1 MSKTR
6 FVIWVLTCLDFA
18 AGGASVSAHQQ
29 PEIIGFGALNVDCI
43 ASASRL
49 SQRAAEEIT
58 ESVARFE
65 WNREGPADEG
75 TIVEAMRHLGAA
87 SLGYSLGGS
96 AWLTTYA
103 LAQMRIG
110 VRLGYVGMLGRV
122 QAPGLSFTGQMDE
135 LGIDRRW
142 VGQTTS
148 QLCGLCLSYIDD
160 TDRVMLTHPGANV
173 RMADHLVEHGDEIS
187 EYLAGAR
194 YVHVTS
200 FFDDRTP
207 DEVHRVLL
215 RAKELNPAMKI
226 SFDPGYDW
234 AAHESPAIEGVLGLA
249 DLLFVNYREFKALGH
264 YRPGEPDDFIARK
277 VMRRVAPGCWIF
289 VTKRYDVIEVLRQSD
304 IGLQAYRF
312 QMVRPVRETELEDA
326 TGAGDVFSAA
336 VLGALASNRLSVE
349 LGAFLG
355 LSLARHRMI
364 SLVRS
369 PRSPLPDLR
378 KGFLQQSELPTNAGH
393 RPPDVFIAHDA
404 SSYGRRVR
412 AFLEKRCGLR
422 THSISTAED
431 APDFAVQMAR
441 LLNQCGFA
449 VCVLSAGRED
459 RRTDQHIVHQA
470 GIFQGRYG
478 FGRVALLTEEGY
490 DTFSNIAGLIRL
502 DFPPGHVDATFI
514 ELGRM
519 LRREGL
525 VRHGGA
531 RHG

>member
-1 MSKTR
+1 MTTPPR
-6 FVIWVLTCLDFA
+6 A
-18 AGGASVSAHQQ
+18 ADQ
-29 PEIIGFGALNVDCI
+29 PEVIGFGALNVDCI

-49 SQRAAEEIT
+49 SQRAAEKIT

-65 WNREGPADEG
+65 WNREGPADEQ
-75 TIVEAMRHLGAA
+75 TIVEAMRHLGTA

-103 LAQMRIG
+103 LAQMRLG

-160 TDRVMLTHPGANV
+160 VDRVMLTHPGANV
-173 RMADHLVEHGDEIS
+173 RMADHLDEHFDGIA

-200 FFDDRTP
+200 FFDNRTP
-207 DEVHRVLL
+207 DRVRRVLL
-215 RAKELNPAMKI
+215 RAKALNPAVKI
-226 SFDPGYDW
+226 SFDPGFDW
-234 AAHESPAIEGVLGLA
+234 AAHSSPAIDGILGLA

-277 VMRRVAPGCWIF
+277 VLRRCAPGCWVF
-289 VTKRYDVIEVLRQSD
+289 VTKRYDVIEVLRRSELD
-304 IGLQAYRF
+304 TQAYRF
-312 QMVRPVRETELEDA
+312 QLVRPVRETELEDA

-336 VLGALASNRLSVE
+336 VLGALASNQLNVE

-355 LSLARHRMI
+355 LCLARHRMV
-364 SLVRS
+364 SPVRS

-378 KGFLQQSELPTNAGH
+378 KGFLQQSESLGNGGH
-393 RPPDVFIAHDA
+393 RPPGVFIAHDTSPHGQA
-404 SSYGRRVR
+404 VR

-422 THSISTAED
+422 TYSISAAAGT
-431 APDFAVQMAR
+431 PDFTVQLRR

-449 VCVLSAGRED
+449 VCVLSAGRTDDEGG
-459 RRTDQHIVHQA
+459 RSDQHIVHQA
-470 GIFQGRYG
+470 GVFQGRYG

-525 VRHGGA
+525 IRHGGA
-531 RHG
+531 RRD